1 MNCSELS
8 LEINE
13 ALFIP
18 SPCPRVL
25 AIYGSVKDLCLV
37 PKEWKCAIE
46 NDVVSLGPAAAAVRL
61 TRSEWGK
68 GKEVAW
74 GPVQAGS
81 VPQAH
86 STFICVCQRRSGTDR
101 PKRWSHHNG
110 EMWTMSHFY
119 DPVPGHPLPVLSGIP
134 TLLKAQLLFQWVF
147 SCWDGTLHWA
157 IHSPMGWFATAEQKS
172 HRNLP
177 LSYASSFDMGRIWW
191 PLTEMFP
198 WGHLKAGAKG
208 THTCV
213 FISGERR
220 FSLC

>member
-74 GPVQAGS
+74 GPVQAGD

-119 DPVPGHPLPVLSGIP
+119 DPVPGIPCQCSLEYPHYSKHSFFFNGFSLAGTEHCIGLSILPWAGLQQLSRRAIETYHWATHHPLTWDESGGP
-134 TLLKAQLLFQWVF
+134 LRKC
-147 SCWDGTLHWA
+147 SHG
-157 IHSPMGWFATAEQKS
+157 ATSK
-172 HRNLP
+172 LVP
-177 LSYASSFDMGRIWW
+177 
-191 PLTEMFP
+191 
-198 WGHLKAGAKG
+198 K
-208 THTCV
+208 
-213 FISGERR
+213 ERTPAC
-220 FSLC
+220 L

>member
-1 MNCSELS
+1 M
-8 LEINE
+8 
-13 ALFIP
+13 
-18 SPCPRVL
+18 VL
-25 AIYGSVKDLCLV
+25 WKIYVWSQKNGSVRLRMMSSLWDLLLLLWDSNTLWMREGKRGGLRSSPGGRCSSGTFHLHLCLSKTFWNG
-37 PKEWKCAIE
+37 PAQE
-46 NDVVSLGPAAAAVRL
+46 VVSSQWRDVDYVSFLWPSSR
-61 TRSEWGK
+61 
-68 GKEVAW
+68 
-74 GPVQAGS
+74 
-81 VPQAH
+81 
-86 STFICVCQRRSGTDR
+86 
-101 PKRWSHHNG
+101 
-110 EMWTMSHFY
+110 
-119 DPVPGHPLPVLSGIP
+119 HPLPVLSGIP